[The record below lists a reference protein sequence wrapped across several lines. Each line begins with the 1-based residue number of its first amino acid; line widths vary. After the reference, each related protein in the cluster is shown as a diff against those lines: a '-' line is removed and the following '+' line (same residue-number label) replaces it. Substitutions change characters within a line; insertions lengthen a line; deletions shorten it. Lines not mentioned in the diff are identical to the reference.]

1 MFHCLRVWDA
11 LCDGLVRSL
20 VLTSGSLRLSYP
32 SSVTPATPESK
43 YKRHIV
49 DVGDMRHVSALWVPR
64 LTLPAFSLESTSIL
78 KSSRSHFVNA
88 GVAFMDRTMK
98 HNVWIVNNPPF
109 KATPSFFHL
118 SVQFPESC
126 ISLTVH
132 LKVSQ
137 LQSFC
142 VFFNKRTMPHPL
154 NWETLKN
161 ILISWKIK
169 RICKTNIGFKFC
181 LWT

>member
-32 SSVTPATPESK
+32 SSVTPATPESRCRYMLFCK
-43 YKRHIV
+43 CCWPGDIDTVQSVHSRNPCRQDPHVLKR
-49 DVGDMRHVSALWVPR
+49 P
-64 LTLPAFSLESTSIL
+64 SIF

-88 GVAFMDRTMK
+88 GVAFIDCTMI

-109 KATPSFFHL
+109 QSYSIFLPSQRPVSRILHL
-118 SVQFPESC
+118 AHSS
-126 ISLTVH
+126 S
-132 LKVSQ
+132 KS
-137 LQSFC
+137 

-154 NWETLKN
+154 NWETLEN

-169 RICKTNIGFKFC
+169 RICKTNIVLKFC
-181 LWT
+181 L